1 MGERRELLKIKI
13 DATII
18 LLTLVLIATL
28 ISLNHTLALIS
39 IEEKTKA
46 ETLLIILANDNET
59 IRAIIDRMDAQNILV
74 PQEVKTTYNEGNIH
88 AQEAIRLM
96 NQEKYDQANAE
107 AIEAMQKFEETLR
120 LLDVASPIEPT
131 EAEKKAED
139 VIALKANI
147 TRGFKYVEQLENLTA
162 KIAAAGYNITEIA
175 DQLVLVRQ
183 HLEAAERKIY
193 TLNLEEVSG
202 ELRIVQRLFEEL
214 KEDLAGLTSRIRASN
229 TEKYLQ
235 EAEMRVSAAK
245 TNITASTTLTAETKE
260 EAIIALNNSEAS
272 LVDAQDSLEN
282 NDVEEAIEYLEEAK
296 KWEEEYNRIITEVA
310 FTKNS
315 VAPTDESITKLET
328 ITSASG

>member
-13 DATII
+13 VATII
-18 LLTLVLIATL
+18 LLTLVLIGTL

-46 ETLLIILANDNET
+46 ETLLIILGNDNET

-74 PQEVKTTYNEGNIH
+74 PQEVNTTYNEGIIH

-96 NQEKYDQANAE
+96 NQEKYDQANSE
-107 AIEAMQKFEETLR
+107 AIDAMQKFEETLR
-120 LLDVASPIEPT
+120 LLDVASLIEPT

-162 KIAAAGYNITEIA
+162 KIEAAGYNITEIA
-175 DQLVLVRQ
+175 IQLVLVRQ

-245 TNITASTTLTAETKE
+245 TNITASTTLTPETKE

-310 FTKNS
+310 STTNS
-315 VAPTDESITKLET
+315 VAPTDESITKIVT
-328 ITSASG
+328 TTSVSG